1 MYVLMAVVFVIGYLC
16 IAFEHPLK
24 IDKAAAAILTAV
36 LTWTVLVLGADT
48 ILPLLQPGSHD
59 PGDSSA
65 VVIESLR
72 HHLGEI
78 AEILFFL
85 LGAMTIVELIDSHEG
100 FKVIT
105 DRIQTR
111 KRVHLLWIIGLL
123 TFFLSAALDNL
134 TTTIVMV
141 SLLRKLIRGRP
152 ERWLYVGIVVI
163 AANAGG
169 AWSPIGDVTTTML
182 WIGGQITAS
191 GIITGLFLPSLVCLL
206 VPLIILSFR
215 LHGEAPR
222 PRARA
227 HLAEKIPPTTTLFER
242 NLVLTLG
249 LGALLFVPI
258 FKTVTHLPPYMG
270 ILFGLGV
277 LWVTTE
283 FIHRNKHADHKHP
296 LSVVGVLRKVDTPS
310 VLFFLGI
317 LLAVAALATAGH
329 LTQVATLLRESF
341 GHIYPINYAIGLLS
355 AIVDNVPLVAG
366 AMKMYPLV
374 SDKMLAAAAVDET
387 GWLSQF
393 VIDGNFWEMLAF
405 CAGTGGST
413 LIIGSAAGVAAMGM
427 EKISFTWYVRRV
439 SLLAFLG
446 YTGGVV
452 TYIGMLALR

>member
-1 MYVLMAVVFVIGYLC
+1 MYALMAVVFVLGYLC

-36 LTWTVLVLGADT
+36 LSWTVLILGADS

-59 PGDSSA
+59 PIDSST
-65 VVIESLR
+65 VVVTELR

-78 AEILFFL
+78 SEILFFL

-100 FKVIT
+100 FKAVT

-111 KRVHLLWIIGLL
+111 KRVHLLWIIGFL

-191 GIITGLFLPSLVCLL
+191 GVITGLFLPSLVCLL
-206 VPLIILSFR
+206 VPLTILSFTLR
-215 LHGEAPR
+215 GEAPR

-227 HLAEKIPPTTTLFER
+227 HLAEKHPPATSTFER
-242 NLVLTLG
+242 NLVLGLG
-249 LGALLFVPI
+249 LGALLFVPV

-283 FIHRNKHADHKHP
+283 FIHRNKNDEDKHP

-317 LLAVAALATAGH
+317 LLAVSALATAGH
-329 LTQVATLLRESF
+329 LTQVATALRETF
-341 GHIYPINYAIGLLS
+341 GHVYAINYAIGLLS

-366 AMKMYPLV
+366 SMKMYPLV
-374 SDKMLAAAAVDET
+374 SPATLAGAAPAEA
-387 GWLSQF
+387 GWMSQF
-393 VIDGNFWEMLAF
+393 VVDGNFWEMLAY

-427 EKISFTWYVRRV
+427 EKISFTWYIKRV

-446 YTGGVV
+446 YTAGAA

>member
-1 MYVLMAVVFVIGYLC
+1 MYALMALVFVAGYLA
-16 IAFEHPLK
+16 IALEHPLR
-24 IDKAAAAILTAV
+24 IDKAASALLTAAV
-36 LTWTVLVLGADT
+36 SWTLLVLGADHL
-48 ILPLLQPGSHD
+48 IPAVEGALHA
-59 PGDSSA
+59 GDA
-65 VVIESLR
+65 RGLVVEELR

-111 KRVHLLWIIGLL
+111 KRVHLLWILGFL

-134 TTTIVMV
+134 TTTIVMI
-141 SLLRKLIRGRP
+141 SLLRKLIRGRQ
-152 ERWLYVGIVVI
+152 ERWLYVGLVVI

-182 WIGGQITAS
+182 WIGAQITA
-191 GIITGLFLPSLVCLL
+191 TGVVTSLFLPSLVCLL

-215 LHGEAPR
+215 LKGEAPR
-222 PRARA
+222 PRGRIIG
-227 HLAEKIPPTTTLFER
+227 EDKGQPTTAFER
-242 NLVLTLG
+242 NLVLALG
-249 LGALLFVPI
+249 IGALVFVPV

-277 LWVTTE
+277 LWLATE
-283 FIHRNKHADHKHP
+283 IIHRNKNEEDKHP

-317 LLAVAALATAGH
+317 LLAVSSLATAGH
-329 LTQVATLLRESF
+329 LTQIATLLRESM
-341 GHIYPINYAIGLLS
+341 GNIYAINYAIGLLS
-355 AIVDNVPLVAG
+355 AVVDNVPLVAG
-366 AMKMYPLV
+366 AMKMYPLA
-374 SDKMLAAAAVDET
+374 SPELIAGADATEAA
-387 GWLSQF
+387 WMSQF
-393 VIDGNFWEMLAF
+393 VVDGVFWELLAF
-405 CAGTGGST
+405 CAGTGGSS

-427 EKISFTWYVRRV
+427 ERISFFWYVKRV

-446 YTGGVV
+446 YTAG
-452 TYIGMLALR
+452 ALSYLLLDVL